1 MMIKNLIA
9 IWLCVL
15 TLSCVALGNT
25 PLSLFFLML
34 QIIYMIIVLVEAFR

>member
-9 IWLCVL
+9 ILLCVL
-15 TLSCVALGNT
+15 TLSCNALGNT

-34 QIIYMIIVLVEAFR
+34 QVIYMIIVIVEGLR

>member
-15 TLSCVALGNT
+15 TLSCVALGNL
-25 PLSLFFLML
+25 PIALFFLML
-34 QIIYMIIVLVEAFR
+34 QVIYMIIVIVEGIR

>member
-15 TLSCVALGNT
+15 TISCLALGSL
-25 PLSLFFLML
+25 PLGLFFLML
-34 QIIYMIIVLVEAFR
+34 QVIYMIIVLVEGIR

>member
-1 MMIKNLIA
+1 MIIKNLIA

-25 PLSLFFLML
+25 PLALFFLVL
-34 QIIYMIIVLVEAFR
+34 QVVYMIIVIVEGLR